1 MPIDASRKRNAQRP
15 GDPGA
20 GYQGTVGRTLGESTP
35 WWPPQVAAP
44 RGAPDVVLILLDDLG
59 YSDFGCFGAEICTP
73 HIDALAAH
81 GLRFSQY
88 TTVPMCTP
96 ARAALLTGKN
106 PHAVGCGWLT
116 FNTPGYPGYQAG
128 EISGD
133 APTMAELLRSHG
145 YSTYAV
151 GKWHNTAEYNVAP
164 AADRAS
170 WPLQRGFDRF
180 YGFIGG
186 ETHYFA
192 PAQLVEDNALV
203 DRDTYPADYYCSDDF
218 TDTAIRWV
226 TSHVSSSPEKPF
238 FLYLPFNA
246 PHAPL
251 QPKRAD
257 LARYAGAYDAG
268 WDIVRA
274 ERVERQRALGL
285 HARAFA
291 MPGRSPGVPAW
302 NDVAA
307 ERRTLYARYME
318 LYAAIVDNVDQ
329 NIGRLKD
336 HLTRLGRLDNTLFIV
351 TSDNG
356 ANGIGGVD
364 GAVNNL
370 AKRLT
375 RTEDPD
381 VVRRALDDG
390 RLGAADTWPAYPLG
404 WTDVSS
410 APYRLYKTTTMNGGI
425 RVPFVAHWPAGIRDE
440 GAVRHQWMHVT
451 DVLPT
456 LLDVLDVLYPERFGD
471 HPTRSMDGVSAR
483 PLFASGDARPARTQQ
498 HYELAGNRGFIRDGL
513 KIVSLQAP
521 AKPMDLDNWML
532 FDLVNDATEVQDLA
546 GSNPSKLAELVA
558 AFDADAAANYVYP
571 LDNRDVRRSLTIP
584 PFRDAACALP
594 RTFYPGST
602 SVLSVVAPLVA
613 DRDYRIE
620 CEFTHAGTDTG
631 VIFALGDPLAG
642 MALFARRG
650 SLAFVYHGGNGRP
663 VMCDGLPLRSG
674 PNRFELRHHALG
686 ERRGTGEIVMN
697 DDACAT
703 LDMSPT
709 TILGLGVGEGLD
721 IGLDRKQHV
730 TPLYGSEGGN
740 RYTGCVD
747 HVRIEPGAHPP
758 DSNANRPERDAQ
770 RDP

>member
-1 MPIDASRKRNAQRP
+1 MPIDPSRERNAVCP

-20 GYQGTVGRTLGESTP
+20 GYRGTIGRTLAESTP
-35 WWPPQVAAP
+35 WWPPQATAP
-44 RGAPDVVLILLDDLG
+44 RGAPDIVLILLDDLG
-59 YSDFGCFGAEICTP
+59 YSDFGCFGAEIRTP
-73 HIDALAAH
+73 HIDALATQ

-106 PHAVGCGWLT
+106 PHSVGCGWLT

-133 APTMAELLRSHG
+133 APTMAELLRAHG

-151 GKWHNTAEYNVAP
+151 GKWHNTAEHNVAP
-164 AADRAS
+164 AANRAS

-203 DRDTYPADYYCSDDF
+203 DRDAYPEDYYCSDDF
-218 TDTAIRWV
+218 TDTAIRWLK
-226 TSHVSSSPEKPF
+226 SHVSSSPEKPF
-238 FLYLPFNA
+238 CLYLPFNA

-251 QPKRAD
+251 QAKAAD

-268 WDIVRA
+268 WDVVRA
-274 ERVERQRALGL
+274 ERIERQRAMGL
-285 HARAFA
+285 HARAFSV
-291 MPGRSPGVPAW
+291 PGRSAGVPAW
-302 NDVAA
+302 RDVAP
-307 ERRTLYARYME
+307 ERRALYARYME
-318 LYAAIVDNVDQ
+318 LYAAIVDNIDQ
-329 NIGRLKD
+329 NIGRLTGV
-336 HLTRLGRLDNTLFIV
+336 LARLGRLHNTLVIV

-370 AKRLT
+370 AKRLM

-381 VVRRALDDG
+381 VVRRALDEG

-410 APYRLYKTTTMNGGI
+410 APFRMYKTTTMNGGI
-425 RVPFVAHWPAGIRDE
+425 RVPFVVHWPAGIRDK
-440 GAVRHQWMHVT
+440 GAVRHQWLHVT

-456 LLDVLDVLYPERFGD
+456 LLDMLDVRYPERFDD
-471 HPTRSMDGVSAR
+471 HPTRAMDGVSAR
-483 PLFASGDARPARTQQ
+483 PLLASADARAGRTQQ
-498 HYELAGNRGFIRDGL
+498 HYELAGNRGYIRDGW

-521 AKPMDLDNWML
+521 GKPMELDNWML
-532 FDLVNDATEVQDLA
+532 FDVVDDAAEVRDLA
-546 GSNPSKLAELVA
+546 ASHPAKLAELVA

-584 PFRDAACALP
+584 PFREAACTAAL
-594 RTFYPGST
+594 TFYPGST
-602 SVLSVVAPLVA
+602 SALSVVAPLIA

-620 CEFTHAGTDTG
+620 CTFTYAGANSG

-642 MALFARRG
+642 MALFVRRS
-650 SLAFVYHGGNGRP
+650 SLAFVYHGGNGKP

-674 PNRFELRHHALG
+674 SNRFELRHHALG
-686 ERRGTGEIVMN
+686 GRRGTGAIVMN
-697 DDACAT
+697 GDACAT

-709 TILGLGVGEGLD
+709 TVLGLGVGEGLD

-730 TPLYGSEGGN
+730 TPLYGGEGCN
-740 RYTGCVD
+740 VYTGSVD
-747 HVRIEPGAHPP
+747 HVRIEPGPHPP
-758 DSNANRPERDAQ
+758 DSYANRPEAVAQ
-770 RDP
+770 RDR